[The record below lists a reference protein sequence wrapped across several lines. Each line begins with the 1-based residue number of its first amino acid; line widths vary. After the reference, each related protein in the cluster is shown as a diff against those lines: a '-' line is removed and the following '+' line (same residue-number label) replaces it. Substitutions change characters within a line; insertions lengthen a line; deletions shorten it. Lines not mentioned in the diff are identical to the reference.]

1 MIYILKKMLHEGLAE
16 MQIKQK
22 DLFGSGME
30 HKIFPSKDPNKL
42 FKVGY
47 CHSVKLFIKAATKNN
62 KYFPIVYK
70 IGDMMYKGERVC
82 WVLIEK
88 LNTDKAIADWQ
99 KLEMA
104 LEEIGLIEYSD
115 VNELPSNGGYAD
127 LGYLFRDVLVDNDLL
142 FDVYEYLKRYNKD
155 MYNLFKQWFKT
166 LNACEKIVLNFKNSL
181 DIHMYNFGY
190 DNAGNLKCLDI

>member
-1 MIYILKKMLHEGLAE
+1 MIDILKKMLHEGLAE
-16 MQIKQK
+16 MEIKQK

-88 LNTDKAIADWQ
+88 LNTDKAIADRIVFVNQ
-99 KLEMA
+99 YNA
-104 LEEIGLIEYSD
+104 LATKWNKAHPKSK
-115 VNELPSNGGYAD
+115 VA
-127 LGYLFRDVLVDNDLL
+127 LL
-142 FDVYEYLKRYNKD
+142 KK
-155 MYNLFKQWFKT
+155 
-166 LNACEKIVLNFKNSL
+166 
-181 DIHMYNFGY
+181 
-190 DNAGNLKCLDI
+190 